1 MAFGVVKLKSHL
13 PIQISILLQP
23 DLCLEKGMFI
33 KMDTNLEK
41 LEFNRILEI
50 LSNYCITYMGKNL
63 VNNLQPSNSVQV
75 VQDLLYETFEAVN
88 LIYRNSAPNFYE
100 IENIDVEL
108 KHLESNNPLSCKSL
122 LNLKNLFKLSQELK
136 EYFSKDFLDIS
147 EYPILSDMFNHLYS
161 NKDIIQRISSCILDE
176 NTIDDKASSNLQTIR
191 KKQRKLEQDIREQL
205 NKMIHS
211 SSYSKYIQENIITFR
226 NNRFVIPVK
235 EEYRS
240 QIKGLI
246 HDVSNAGSTV
256 FIEPISVFEMNN
268 ELSRLKVD
276 EEIEIE
282 KILSTLTSLFFPYTE
297 ELRLDVELIG
307 KLDFI
312 FAKAKYS
319 KAIKGITPKINQ
331 NKEINL
337 LNARHPLIDSARVVP
352 ISVNLGKDFSTL
364 VITGPNTGGKTV
376 TLKTIGLLGA
386 MACSGLNIPADEN
399 SSIYVFDQ
407 IFADIGDN
415 QSISDSLSTF
425 SSHMLNIVEI
435 TKHATEHSLI
445 LVDELGSGTDPLEG
459 SNLAISILDHFKAIG
474 SLTIATTHYQE
485 LKQYALVTDG
495 FENAS
500 VEFDV
505 STLSPTYKLL
515 VGIPG
520 KSNAFEISEK
530 LGLDETIISKA
541 KSLMTSSQID
551 IENLLKNIYD
561 NKSLIEKEKT
571 KISQE
576 LEHVTSLRKALEKE
590 NEDVKRQEQ
599 DLIDN
604 AKIKARNI
612 LLEAKEDANEI
623 IKKMNSLTSRQ
634 DLENARNT
642 LNTKIKNIS
651 LVDNTNYND
660 NSDDSKDILD
670 AKDIK
675 PQMKVFVTNLGQ
687 NGVVLSHVSK
697 SNEVQVQ
704 VGNLKMNVAI
714 KHLKLPNISAKN
726 NSSLAVNNFKRS
738 YHSRTKTVKTEIN
751 VIGLNVEEAIFVVD
765 KFLDDALLSKL
776 QTVRIVHG
784 KGTGKLRNRY
794 SSIFKKSSSCQV
806 FPSRNLW

>member
-1 MAFGVVKLKSHL
+1 
-13 PIQISILLQP
+13 
-23 DLCLEKGMFI
+23 
-33 KMDTNLEK
+33 MDTNLEK

-176 NTIDDKASSNLQTIR
+176 NTIDDKASPNLQTIR

-331 NKEINL
+331 NKEIN
-337 LNARHPLIDSARVVP
+337 
-352 ISVNLGKDFSTL
+352 
-364 VITGPNTGGKTV
+364 
-376 TLKTIGLLGA
+376 
-386 MACSGLNIPADEN
+386 
-399 SSIYVFDQ
+399 Y
-407 IFADIGDN
+407 
-415 QSISDSLSTF
+415 
-425 SSHMLNIVEI
+425 
-435 TKHATEHSLI
+435 
-445 LVDELGSGTDPLEG
+445 
-459 SNLAISILDHFKAIG
+459 
-474 SLTIATTHYQE
+474 
-485 LKQYALVTDG
+485 
-495 FENAS
+495 
-500 VEFDV
+500 
-505 STLSPTYKLL
+505 
-515 VGIPG
+515 
-520 KSNAFEISEK
+520 
-530 LGLDETIISKA
+530 
-541 KSLMTSSQID
+541 
-551 IENLLKNIYD
+551 
-561 NKSLIEKEKT
+561 
-571 KISQE
+571 
-576 LEHVTSLRKALEKE
+576 
-590 NEDVKRQEQ
+590 
-599 DLIDN
+599 
-604 AKIKARNI
+604 
-612 LLEAKEDANEI
+612 
-623 IKKMNSLTSRQ
+623 
-634 DLENARNT
+634 
-642 LNTKIKNIS
+642 
-651 LVDNTNYND
+651 
-660 NSDDSKDILD
+660 
-670 AKDIK
+670 
-675 PQMKVFVTNLGQ
+675 
-687 NGVVLSHVSK
+687 
-697 SNEVQVQ
+697 
-704 VGNLKMNVAI
+704 
-714 KHLKLPNISAKN
+714 
-726 NSSLAVNNFKRS
+726 
-738 YHSRTKTVKTEIN
+738 
-751 VIGLNVEEAIFVVD
+751 
-765 KFLDDALLSKL
+765 
-776 QTVRIVHG
+776 
-784 KGTGKLRNRY
+784 
-794 SSIFKKSSSCQV
+794 
-806 FPSRNLW
+806 